1 VLQAL
6 SAHREN
12 QGENTRSDSVGEPA
26 MRMLAHGSLAAPL
39 SLWDV
44 RALTFVGK
52 PNDDEEAVVLHHVVR
67 QQYEDAEAGQGI
79 GKEAAQEAAH
89 ALLQTGSPVKA
100 LSNAHTHTHTLAPVP
115 TSHASSPKKGES
127 FLGLTAPAKRPAAHT
142 SRNTPTPPPSHRPS
156 PYHRCHTHKKS
167 VAYT

>member
-1 VLQAL
+1 VLQAI

-12 QGENTRSDSVGEPA
+12 QGENTHSDSVGEPA

-44 RALTFVGK
+44 RALTSAGK
-52 PNDDEEAVVLHHVVR
+52 PNDDKEAVVLHRVVR
-67 QQYEDAEAGQGI
+67 QQYEHAEAGQGI
-79 GKEAAQEAAH
+79 GKEAAN